1 MELGFEITLRSPTR
15 CASSTI
21 ERGTHDGV
29 AHASFRMATW
39 NVVNKVVSYMLGFG
53 LAPSNAKVF
62 PHTHACVFSGG
73 RLREDI
79 SQANKKHHGISSVA
93 EDLP

>member
-1 MELGFEITLRSPTR
+1 MEVGFEITLRSPTR

-39 NVVNKVVSYMLGFG
+39 SVVNKVVSNMLGFG

-62 PHTHACVFSGG
+62 PHTQACVFSGG
-73 RLREDI
+73 RLREDMRK
-79 SQANKKHHGISSVA
+79 ANKKHHGISSVPNN
-93 EDLP
+93 LP